1 MNGIGIT
8 VLASAGGT
16 AYQWPTPGE
25 WLLYVSGI
33 ILFLILNGLFV
44 AAEFAFVKVR
54 PSQIEAEAKDRSS
67 GARAA
72 RKIVEDI
79 NPYLSAAQL
88 GITVASLALGAL
100 GEPFIEK
107 LVGPPLQQIPWFP
120 PGLVSGLSWV
130 LAIGSF
136 TMLHVVIAEQLP
148 KMIAIRRALAT
159 TLFLARPMRLFYKLC
174 SVPIR
179 MLNGASNWLARVICR
194 IEPTNEHDQAHSAQ
208 ELALLVAE
216 SERSQEVTET
226 EREILENALE
236 LNEVWVRD
244 IMTHR
249 SEVVVVDADVAFE
262 VTLEL
267 VRSSKHTRFPL
278 VKGHLDNA
286 IGFIHVKDL
295 LKLVGEPKPDIMVIK
310 RDLKVVPET
319 MPLDVLLKF
328 FLKEKTSLALVADEF
343 GHASGVVFLDNVI
356 EELVGDIQDEFD
368 NERSAFTRI
377 NQDEFVTDGTTT
389 LNELADYE
397 EDLYLESGEVT
408 TVGGYITQQL
418 GRFPE
423 VGEAI
428 TIRGHEAKVTST
440 DGRRVG
446 QIHFRR
452 LVDSNGEAVLPD
464 NG

>member
-1 MNGIGIT
+1 MNGYGIMMLATTSET
-8 VLASAGGT
+8 V
-16 AYQWPTPGE
+16 YQWPTPLE
-25 WLLYVSGI
+25 WLLDVSGI
-33 ILFLILNGLFV
+33 VLFLILNAVFV

-54 PSQIEAEAKDRSS
+54 PSQLEAEAKDKSS

-136 TMLHVVIAEQLP
+136 TILHVVIAEQLP
-148 KMIAIRRALAT
+148 KMIAIRRALGT
-159 TLFLARPMRLFYKLC
+159 TLVLARPMRLFYKLC

-179 MLNGASNWLARVICR
+179 MLSGASNWLARVIFR
-194 IEPTNEHDQAHSAQ
+194 TEPVTEHDQALSAQ

-216 SERSQEVTET
+216 SERSQDEP
-226 EREILENALE
+226 
-236 LNEVWVRD
+236 
-244 IMTHR
+244 
-249 SEVVVVDADVAFE
+249 FE

-267 VRSSKHTRFPL
+267 VRNTKHTRFPL
-278 VKGHLDNA
+278 VKGHLDTA

-295 LKLVGEPKPDIMVIK
+295 LKLVGEPKPDIMVIR

-343 GHASGVVFLDNVI
+343 GHASGLVFLDNVI

-377 NQDEFVTDGTTT
+377 NADEFVTDGTTT
-389 LNELADYE
+389 LNELADYDD
-397 EDLYLESGEVT
+397 DLYLESGEVT

-418 GRFPE
+418 GRFPQ
-423 VGEAI
+423 VGETI
-428 TIRGHEAKVTST
+428 IIRGHEAKVTST

-452 LVDSNGEAVLPD
+452 LASPGDGADADEPA
-464 NG
+464 

>member
-1 MNGIGIT
+1 MLL
-8 VLASAGGT
+8 LASTGKGAT
-16 AYQWPTPGE
+16 DYQWPTLGE
-25 WLLYVSGI
+25 TLMYLSGI
-33 ILFLILNGLFV
+33 VLFLVLNALFV

-54 PSQIEAEAKDRSS
+54 PSQVETEGKPKTR
-67 GARAA
+67 GLRAA

-88 GITVASLALGAL
+88 GITIASLALGAL
-100 GEPFIEK
+100 GEPFIES
-107 LVGPPLQQIPWFP
+107 LVGPLLQQVVWFP
-120 PGLVSGLSWV
+120 PGMVGTLSWV

-136 TMLHVVIAEQLP
+136 TVLHVVIGEQLP
-148 KMIAIRRALAT
+148 KMIAIRRALGT
-159 TLFLARPMRLFYKLC
+159 TLMLARPMRLFYKIC
-174 SVPIR
+174 SLPIR
-179 MLNGASNWLARVICR
+179 MLNGSSTWLARVIFR
-194 IEPTNEHDQAHSAQ
+194 IEPMTEHDQAHSAQ

-244 IMTHR
+244 VMTHR
-249 SEVVVVDADVAFE
+249 GEVVVVDAEESFE
-262 VTLEL
+262 VTLNL
-267 VRSSKHTRFPL
+267 VRSTKHTRFPL

-295 LKLVGEPKPDIMVIK
+295 LKLVGEPSPDIMVIK

-343 GHASGVVFLDNVI
+343 GHSSGVVFLDNVI

-368 NERSAFTRI
+368 NERSSFTRL
-377 NQDEFVTDGTTT
+377 NDDEFVTDGTTT

-397 EDLYLESGEVT
+397 EALYLESGEVT

-423 VGEAI
+423 VGETI
-428 TIRGHEAKVTST
+428 TIRGYEAKVTST
-440 DGRRVG
+440 DDRRVG

-452 LVDSNGEAVLPD
+452 LTPTNGEGETARD
-464 NG
+464 E

>member
-1 MNGIGIT
+1 MNSLGLMC
-8 VLASAGGT
+8 LANTDGAP
-16 AYQWPTPGE
+16 YQWPSSGE
-25 WLLYVSGI
+25 WLLYVGGI
-33 ILFLILNGLFV
+33 ALFLILNALFV

-54 PSQIEAEAKDRSS
+54 PSQLEAEVKDKSN

-72 RKIVEDI
+72 RKILQDI

-107 LVGPPLQQIPWFP
+107 LVGPLMQQIPWFP
-120 PGLVSGLSWV
+120 PSLVSGFSWV

-136 TMLHVVIAEQLP
+136 TLL
-148 KMIAIRRALAT
+148 LAG
-159 TLFLARPMRLFYKLC
+159 PMRLFYKLC

-179 MLNGASNWLARVICR
+179 MLSGASNWLARVVFR
-194 IEPTNEHDQAHSAQ
+194 IEPVGEHDQALSAH

-244 IMTHR
+244 VMTHR
-249 SEVVVVDADVAFE
+249 SEVVVVDADAPFDL
-262 VTLEL
+262 TLEL
-267 VRSSKHTRFPL
+267 VRNTKHTRFPL
-278 VKGHLDNA
+278 VKGHLDHA

-310 RDLKVVPET
+310 RDLKAVPET

-328 FLKEKTSLALVADEF
+328 FLKQKTSLALVADEF

-368 NERSAFTRI
+368 NDRSAFTRI
-377 NQDEFVTDGTTT
+377 NPDEFVTAGTTT
-389 LNELADYE
+389 LNELADYD

-408 TVGGYITQQL
+408 TVGGYITQLL
-418 GRFPE
+418 GHLPVR
-423 VGEAI
+423 GE
-428 TIRGHEAKVTST
+428 KVSIGDYTATVAET
-440 DGRRVG
+440 DGRRILKV
-446 QIHFRR
+446 HFKKPVVPPAR
-452 LVDSNGEAVLPD
+452 N
-464 NG
+464 